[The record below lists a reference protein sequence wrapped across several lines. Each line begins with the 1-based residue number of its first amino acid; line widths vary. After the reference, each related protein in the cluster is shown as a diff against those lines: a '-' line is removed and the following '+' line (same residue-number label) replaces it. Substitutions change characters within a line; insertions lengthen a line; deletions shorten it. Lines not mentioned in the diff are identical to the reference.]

1 MNIEVSYLEDSNVTQ
16 QEYEKFLEVYHGKNW
31 PRYIKR
37 AEWYRK
43 NPVAEDNYRV
53 VVAKL
58 DGQLIGQTCAFRTTV
73 VVKGQEKEFWWS
85 VDTFVL
91 SAARGKGIG
100 TKLARKL
107 HEECPNFSSAFY
119 SPTNGHVKRKL
130 GATELFQ
137 SYTAF
142 YPTSRFCTLYLCAVL
157 QKLLKR
163 RVNCIIRIPYIYSFI
178 NRRSLKNYKIEETS
192 IVDSTIIKFID
203 ECIRENNYDFYVKRD
218 ADYLFWK
225 YKDNPGVKYHLL
237 KIINNQKLV
246 AVLSFTDKTK
256 LNVAAQ
262 KAVGIKML
270 DFFLLPDS
278 GLRFKDMFQIIS
290 DFCRKNHLKI
300 DGILSVKKV
309 NYFPRI
315 IYPFKGSPLLSMMKG
330 VSISNPYLSRMDQDG
345 EQMDF

>member
-73 VVKGQEKEFWWS
+73 VVNGKEKEFWWS

-91 SAARGKGIG
+91 SLARGKGIG
-100 TKLARKL
+100 TKIARKL

-119 SPTNGHVKRKL
+119 SPANGHVKRKL

-137 SYTAF
+137 SYTVY
-142 YPTSRFCTLYLCAVL
+142 YPTSRFFSIFLGAVV
-157 QKLLKR
+157 QKLLR
-163 RVNCIIRIPYIYSFI
+163 RKVNWSVRIPNLYSFF
-178 NRRSLKNYKIEETS
+178 NKRSLKNFLVEESLMDSS
-192 IVDSTIIKFID
+192 IMDFIN
-203 ECIRENNYDFYVKRD
+203 ECIQGHDYDFYVKRD
-218 ADYLFWK
+218 PAYLNWK
-225 YKDNPGVKYHLL
+225 YNENPGLKYHLL
-237 KIINNQKLV
+237 KISKDKKLV
-246 AVLSFTDKTK
+246 AVLSFTDVTK
-256 LNVAAQ
+256 LNIAAQ
-262 KAVGIKML
+262 NALGIKML
-270 DFFLLPDS
+270 DFFTKPGS
-278 GLRFKDMFQIIS
+278 GVSFKDLILIIC
-290 DFCRKNHLKI
+290 DYCRKKHLKI

-309 NYFPRI
+309 NYYPRLV
-315 IYPFKGSPLLSMMKG
+315 YPFKGSPLLSLMKG
-330 VSISNPYLSRMDQDG
+330 EIISNPYLSRMDHDG
-345 EQMDF
+345 EQMDI